1 VRRRYKIAAGV
12 ARNSESHE
20 SATDSARPYC
30 VVPETTARA
39 AMEPNARRRVI
50 PQSSGASLML
60 RCAQVSGAMA
70 DSLLFEVVPD
80 RTPKV
85 RGGAQVK

>member
-20 SATDSARPYC
+20 SATDSARPSC

-39 AMEPNARRRVI
+39 AMERECAPAGYTAIVRSLAHVALC
-50 PQSSGASLML
+50 SGF
-60 RCAQVSGAMA
+60 RCDGR
-70 DSLLFEVVPD
+70 LF
-80 RTPKV
+80 TI
-85 RGGAQVK
+85 